1 MLRAYSL
8 SDRVGVVAVSLA
20 GEAFV
25 VRAGNKLKHSAEAE
39 GNMPGVSRVQKAM
52 MTWDRQ
58 VSFSTL
64 SLHSNIFMHVFL
76 LLI

>member
-25 VRAGNKLKHSAEAE
+25 VRAGNKLKHSAEGE

-52 MTWDRQ
+52 M
-58 VSFSTL
+58 
-64 SLHSNIFMHVFL
+64 I
-76 LLI
+76 